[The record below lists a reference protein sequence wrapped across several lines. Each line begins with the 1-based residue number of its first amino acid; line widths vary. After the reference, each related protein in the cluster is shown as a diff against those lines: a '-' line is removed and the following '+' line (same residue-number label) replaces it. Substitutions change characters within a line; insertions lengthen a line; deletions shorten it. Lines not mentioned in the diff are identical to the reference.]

1 MKDHAISYT
10 TNAEDQAAVD
20 ALKNQ
25 ISQTNQLSRNKPLYT
40 SSSFT
45 AVPNVAIA
53 PGAHKYVL
61 ISADEPNANSNESV
75 YFVTSKK
82 GAHYHRN
89 AAEPYVTL
97 LQERGYNNIQVLGG
111 GRIYMNDLEKKI
123 EIFGYS

>member
-1 MKDHAISYT
+1 MEDHMVYT
-10 TNAEDQAAVD
+10 TNEEDQAAVA
-20 ALKNQ
+20 ALEKR
-25 ISQTNQLSRNKPLYT
+25 ISETNQLRRNNST
-40 SSSFT
+40 IGSSSSFT

-61 ISADEPNANSNESV
+61 ISANEPTENSYDSI

-89 AAEPYVTL
+89 AAEPYVNL

-111 GRIYMNDLEKKI
+111 GRIYMNPKEKKI